1 MRITTARFGLLSL
14 LGASAAL
21 AAYAP
26 ERQQNP
32 SSRPVRVL
40 LASVARE
47 APLSQTGVFQRDP
60 AQISQYPV
68 SSWKLV
74 DGSRRVVARGETTD
88 RWSVMRDG
96 RRLRVIH
103 ADAPTS
109 AWIDGSLSLEMGN
122 DEVTWQEKTYR
133 GTLTFVATDSLLLVV
148 NRVDVEEY
156 LRGVVPLEIGARQ
169 TSDHA
174 AVEAQAVAA
183 RSFTY
188 TRMLASGARDFDVR
202 ATESDQVYGG
212 IRAETFWGDLAVA
225 ATAGWVLSYRGQVVT
240 GPYHSACGGSTA
252 LPSETWRGGRDGYL
266 RAVSDTSPRTGRP
279 WCDLAPRAQW
289 ERRILAPDLRNALER
304 YAGDYTTVPVG
315 AAGSIRDAKIDGFT
329 STGRARTV
337 VFTTAAGDVTLRTN
351 DIRYVLR
358 QVGGDLLPSTAIS
371 MSVERSPDGSLRA
384 VVVRG
389 RGNGHGVG
397 MCQWGAIARARAG
410 DDFRAILKAYYPGA
424 ELTRAP

>member
-1 MRITTARFGLLSL
+1 MHITTARLGLLSL
-14 LGASAAL
+14 LGASALLTAF
-21 AAYAP
+21 AP
-26 ERQQNP
+26 NRVQSP

-40 LASVARE
+40 LGSVPRE
-47 APLSQTGVFQRDP
+47 VPLSQTGPWR
-60 AQISQYPV
+60 
-68 SSWKLV
+68 LV

-88 RWSVMRDG
+88 RWSVLRDG

-109 AWIDGSLSLEMGN
+109 PWIDGTLSLEIGN
-122 DEVTWQEKTYR
+122 DEVTWQQKTYR
-133 GTLTFVATDSLLLVV
+133 GTLNFVATDSALLVV

-183 RSFTY
+183 RSYTY
-188 TRMLASGARDFDVR
+188 TRMLASGARNFDVR

-225 ATAGWVLSYRGQVVT
+225 ATAGWVLSHRGQVVT

-252 LPSETWRGGRDGYL
+252 LPSEIWRGGRDGFL
-266 RAVSDTSPRTGRP
+266 RAVSDTNTRTGRP

-289 ERRILAPDLRNALER
+289 ERRVLAADLRNAVER

-315 AAGSIRDAKIDGFT
+315 AAGSIRDVRVDGLT

-337 VFTTAAGDVTLRTN
+337 VFSTAAGDVTIRTN

-358 QVGGDLLPSTAIS
+358 PIGGELLPSTAFS
-371 MSVERSPDGSLRA
+371 MTVERAQDGSLRA
-384 VVVRG
+384 LVLRG

-410 DDFRAILKAYYPGA
+410 DDFRAILRAYYPGA